1 MSIDRIRYFAAV
13 VETRNLRK
21 AAEMVGIS
29 APSMSKAI
37 SVLEDELGQKLIHPE
52 GRGIGITPKGLQIYK
67 QAIALLEEHKKFYQ
81 NIQNETES
89 TQFRMATF
97 EVFSSHFIS
106 SFIASEKKDEFLVL
120 EKSPGEIEEAI
131 LEGIVDFGITYIP
144 SPHPNLE
151 YAEIGSFEMELYG
164 TKKWEKKEFS
174 ELPFAIPVTEL
185 KIHSSEFDSLDMY
198 PADAPKRNV
207 KFRFELLETALQT
220 SSLGE
225 SVIYC
230 PDFIV
235 KLYNDH
241 AKQSFQ
247 LQKLDKPSGFK
258 KQKPKKIYLVAKKG
272 NVSVELERKFAK
284 FIRSLK

>member
-13 VETRNLRK
+13 VETRNLRQ

-37 SVLEDELGQKLIHPE
+37 SILEEELGQKLIHPE

-67 QAIALLEEHKKFYQ
+67 QSIALLEEHKKFYQ
-81 NIQNETES
+81 NINTETKS
-89 TQFRMATF
+89 SQLRMATF

-131 LEGIVDFGITYIP
+131 LEGVVDFGITYIP
-144 SPHPNLE
+144 SPQPNLE
-151 YAEIGSFEMELYG
+151 YVEIGSFEMEIFG
-164 TKKWEKKEFS
+164 TKRWEQIDFS

-198 PADAPKRNV
+198 PTDAPKRNV
-207 KFRFELLETALQT
+207 KYRFELLETALQT
-220 SSLGE
+220 ASQGM

-235 KLYNDH
+235 KLYNERVK
-241 AKQSFQ
+241 ASFQ
-247 LQKLDKPSGFK
+247 LQEL
-258 KQKPKKIYLVAKKG
+258 QKPHGLKKLKTKKIYLVAKKG

-284 FIRSLK
+284 FIRSLR